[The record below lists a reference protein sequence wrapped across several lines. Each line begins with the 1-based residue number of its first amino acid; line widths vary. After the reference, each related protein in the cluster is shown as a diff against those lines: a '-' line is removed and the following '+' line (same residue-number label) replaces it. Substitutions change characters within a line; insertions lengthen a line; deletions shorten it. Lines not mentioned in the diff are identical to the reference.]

1 LAAFFSKPFHVMTIN
16 SSLTKAQYISA
27 SLVIRYRRITTIIY
41 SLLGIFFAGFAIY
54 SKIEFPEMD
63 TTSEFIIAFIFLI
76 LPVITTYFS
85 AVMNFNSNPRLTEP
99 VQYIFSDDNLC
110 IKGESFMTQFTWEK
124 VYKVTQTKNWVFVWQ
139 NRLVANP
146 ISKQDI
152 SPDQILELRAILAMH
167 GVKNNL

>member
-1 LAAFFSKPFHVMTIN
+1 MTIN

-27 SLVIRYRRITTIIY
+27 SLVIRYRRITTLVY
-41 SLLGIFFAGFAIY
+41 SLLGIFFLGFAVY
-54 SKIEFPEMD
+54 SKVQFPEMD
-63 TTSEFIIAFIFLI
+63 VTSEFIIAFAFLI
-76 LPVITTYFS
+76 LPVVRTYFS
-85 AVMNFNSNPRLTEP
+85 AMINFNSNQRLTEP
-99 VQYIFSDDNLC
+99 TQYIFSDDNLC
-110 IKGESFMTQFTWEK
+110 IKGESFTTQFTWEK

-152 SPDQILELRAILAMH
+152 STDQILELRAILAMH